1 MSLRPT
7 NLSWVRSFE
16 AAARHASF
24 TKAAEELG
32 LTQAAISQH
41 IQALEQ
47 ECKTRLFARGRRGVA
62 LTPQGADYLAMVQG
76 PLLSITS
83 STESM
88 FSGRMHDTITIA
100 LQPGI
105 AMYWLLP
112 RLHRLVQQVP
122 DVGIALYGKD
132 FDYPEARLEPDFVI
146 EFGSGDFLD
155 SNAHCLF
162 MDRVTPVCSPSMA
175 TEDWESLPL
184 ISVQDGSAPWE
195 DWFRMVGSRTKPNR
209 QLTFDLFPY
218 AYEAARLGLGIPPR
232 ANGAFEPGD
241 PAWRIETAVVER
253 AADKQRLFPDPAS
266 RQVPQREA
274 EEGCRLAD
282 KRGGSKPGGL
292 KHVAAGNLD
301 AWRPNRPC
309 KDAGTTGLAVLT
321 PVQYARPGLEIARQR
336 K

>member
-112 RLHRLVQQVP
+112 RLHRLAQQVP

-175 TEDWESLPL
+175 REDWESLPL

-218 AYEAARLGLGIPPR
+218 AYEAARLGLGILLGPTVLL
-232 ANGAFEPGD
+232 N
-241 PAWRIETAVVER
+241 PAIQRGELKRLSSRELPTNSGYFLTRPHGKSLNEKQKKVADWLINE
-253 AADKQRLFPDPAS
+253 AAQN
-266 RQVPQREA
+266 Q
-274 EEGCRLAD
+274 
-282 KRGGSKPGGL
+282 
-292 KHVAAGNLD
+292 AG
-301 AWRPNRPC
+301 
-309 KDAGTTGLAVLT
+309 
-321 PVQYARPGLEIARQR
+321 
-336 K
+336 